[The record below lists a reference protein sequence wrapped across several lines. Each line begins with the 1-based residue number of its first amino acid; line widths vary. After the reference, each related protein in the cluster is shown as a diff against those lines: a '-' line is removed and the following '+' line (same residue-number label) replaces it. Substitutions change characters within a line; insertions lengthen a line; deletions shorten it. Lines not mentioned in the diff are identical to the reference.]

1 MSVPQA
7 DVERLYDTVLTPK
20 LGELEGLRLGLKQ
33 TITKSLVIVLVPFL
47 LVWFGDIFALVL
59 PAGAGFLTSIAG
71 VLLVFAAVVFVGF
84 RYLIPGFTA
93 FINYRQ
99 RFKREVVA
107 EIFRIVCPTAAYTPE
122 SGIPEA
128 VFDEPGIFNLRGS
141 FTSDDHVRGT
151 IGQTPFEAAEVGR
164 QYSTGGKN
172 STTRIVFKGLFFHL
186 DFNKHVRGTTIVEPE
201 SAPAYRVG
209 ARDGLGKV
217 ALENPEFEQEF
228 AVHADNEVEARY
240 ILTPVM
246 MERLLSLRR
255 RTGRPVY
262 MAFKNNRAYLGV
274 DYERALFEPAIA
286 STTSKGA
293 IEEMAELFSLAES
306 IVHELDLNTR
316 IWTKG
321 VDTRLLER
329 PDEEPK
335 DALEAVTAGA
345 GAGSLTAEQVWSA
358 ALASVGST
366 RQDEGAGPVPRPAH
380 SSIVV
385 ERRPGLA
392 TIAYGGTVTLLIT
405 IAAWAIA
412 VLLSLSAL
420 RALGSWLTSMTGM
433 GMVGTLLNAIPAIP
447 MADRLT
453 ATWPLVWFLAASSIS
468 MVLGLMWMARVRT
481 VTIESDVVRVHRG
494 LRPWPRQYPRP
505 PYGKVIVIDR
515 CVYIGKEAGLN
526 LVNPSASPML
536 KVDEAQWVAS
546 EMRQALKETAR

>member
-1 MSVPQA
+1 MSTRQA
-7 DVERLYDTVLTPK
+7 DVDRLYDTVLAPR
-20 LGELEGLRLGLKQ
+20 LAELEGLRLGLKA
-33 TITKSLVIVLVPFL
+33 TITRSIVIVLVPFL

-59 PAGAGFLTSIAG
+59 PAGAGFLSTIAG
-71 VLLVFAAVVFVGF
+71 VLLVFAAVVYVGF
-84 RYLIPGFTA
+84 RYLLPGATA

-107 EIFRIVCPTAAYTPE
+107 EIFRIVCPTATYMPE

-141 FTSDDHVRGT
+141 FKSDDHVRGT

-209 ARDGLGKV
+209 AREGLRRV
-217 ALENPEFEQEF
+217 ALENPEFEEEF
-228 AVHADNEVEARY
+228 VVHADNEVEARY

-246 MERLLSLRR
+246 MEQLLSLRR

-274 DYERALFEPAIA
+274 NYERALFEPAIA
-286 STTSKGA
+286 STTSKAA
-293 IEEMAELFSLAES
+293 IEEMAELFALAES
-306 IVHELDLNTR
+306 IVHEMDLNTR

-321 VDTRLLER
+321 VDASLLER
-329 PDEEPK
+329 PDEKPTDEL
-335 DALEAVTAGA
+335 AAVTAGA
-345 GAGSLTAEQVWSA
+345 RAGSLTPEALWAAATSA
-358 ALASVGST
+358 VGGTAGDGLDAAT
-366 RQDEGAGPVPRPAH
+366 RPEGT
-380 SSIVV
+380 SIVV
-385 ERRPGLA
+385 ERSPGSA
-392 TIAYGGTVTLLIT
+392 TITYGGALT
-405 IAAWAIA
+405 ILTTIVLWAIA
-412 VLLSLSAL
+412 ILLSFSAL
-420 RALGSWLTSMTGM
+420 HALGSWLASLTGI
-433 GMVGTLLNAIPAIP
+433 GVIGRLLNAIPAIP
-447 MADRLT
+447 VADGLT

-468 MVLGLMWMARVRT
+468 MVLGLMWMVRVRT
-481 VTIESDVVRVHRG
+481 VTIEPDVVRVHRG
-494 LRPWPRQYPRP
+494 VRPWPRQYPRP
-505 PYGKVIVIDR
+505 PYGKVILIDR
-515 CVYIGKEAGLN
+515 CVYIGKETGLN

-536 KVDEAQWVAS
+536 KEEEARWVAS

>member
-7 DVERLYDTVLTPK
+7 DVDRLYDTVLAPRLT
-20 LGELEGLRLGLKQ
+20 ELESLRLGLKK
-33 TITKSLVIVLVPFL
+33 TITKSIVIVLVPFL

-59 PAGAGFLTSIAG
+59 PAGAGFLSSIAG
-71 VLLVFAAVVFVGF
+71 VFLVFAAVVFVGF

-93 FINYRQ
+93 FINYRR
-99 RFKREVVA
+99 RFKHEVVA
-107 EIFRIVCPTAAYTPE
+107 EIFRIVCPTATYAPDK
-122 SGIPEA
+122 GIPEE

-141 FTSDDHVRGT
+141 FKSDDHVRGT
-151 IGQTPFEAAEVGR
+151 IGRTPFEAAEVQR

-201 SAPAYRVG
+201 SAPSYRVG
-209 ARDGLGKV
+209 VRDGLGKV

-246 MERLLSLRR
+246 MERLLSLRQ

-262 MAFKNNRAYLGV
+262 MAFKNNRAYLGIN
-274 DYERALFEPAIA
+274 YERALFEPTIA
-286 STTSKGA
+286 STTSKAA
-293 IEEMAELFSLAES
+293 IEEMAELFTLAEA

-321 VDTRLLER
+321 VDAGLLER

-335 DALEAVTAGA
+335 DELDAVTASARPGTLTPEALWAAATSAVGGA
-345 GAGSLTAEQVWSA
+345 AGDDL
-358 ALASVGST
+358 
-366 RQDEGAGPVPRPAH
+366 GPAPRPEGTA
-380 SSIVV
+380 IVV
-385 ERRPGLA
+385 ERGMGSA
-392 TIAYGGTVTLLIT
+392 TIAYGGTITILIT
-405 IAAWAIA
+405 MVLWAIA
-412 VLLSLSAL
+412 VLLSFSAL
-420 RALGSWLTSMTGM
+420 HALGSWLTSMAGM
-433 GMVGTLLNAIPAIP
+433 GGIGTLLDAIPPIP
-447 MADRLT
+447 VADRLT
-453 ATWPLVWFLAASSIS
+453 STWPLVWFLAASSIS
-468 MVLGLMWMARVRT
+468 MMLGLMWMTRVRT
-481 VTIESDVVRVHRG
+481 VTIEPDVVRVHRG
-494 LRPWPRQYPRP
+494 VRPWPRQYPRP

-515 CVYIGKEAGLN
+515 CVYIGKETGLN

-536 KVDEAQWVAS
+536 KEEEARWVAS